1 MDLNHRPHAYQA
13 CALNHLS
20 YRPIIRKILGLS
32 KLNMMSVWKFV
43 YVFIHMPFS
52 LERR

>member
-20 YRPIIRKILGLS
+20 YRPFNVKLIKKTQSKIKSFKTKQNNG
-32 KLNMMSVWKFV
+32 
-43 YVFIHMPFS
+43 
-52 LERR
+52 

>member
-20 YRPIIRKILGLS
+20 YRPIYERFKSLS
-32 KLNMMSVWKFV
+32 KLNMMNVWKCLDA
-43 YVFIHMPFS
+43 VFCICLSP
-52 LERR
+52 